1 MIHKRLLPID
11 IIERAERLDRGES
24 EESILFDEEMHW
36 HEERDLEDQQRLSI
50 TEAAR
55 MAFVIDV
62 ITLGIWMLV
71 SAFIR

>member
-24 EESILFDEEMHW
+24 EESILFDEEMRW
-36 HEERDLEDQQRLSI
+36 HEERDIEDQQRLSI

-55 MAFVIDV
+55 LAFVVDL

-71 SAFIR
+71 QAFIR